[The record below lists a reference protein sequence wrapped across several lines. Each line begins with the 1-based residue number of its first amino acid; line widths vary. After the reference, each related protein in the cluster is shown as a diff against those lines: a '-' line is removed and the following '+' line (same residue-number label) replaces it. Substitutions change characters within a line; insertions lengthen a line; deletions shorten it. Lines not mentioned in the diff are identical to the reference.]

1 VVPVAAILAL
11 ALIAQA
17 PSSEAP
23 PPTEPAPSSE
33 APPPAEPAP
42 APQPPSPPPVE
53 PIPDA
58 TAGTPPACDAPDR
71 PPDPRCDDNL
81 DGRESPQ
88 TSAGRRAAQVVLAPP
103 RAAARLV
110 LLPVVDV
117 TAGAERHGVF
127 PWLRAITTSDDG
139 KVGVRPEIQ
148 YATGFVGTIG
158 AAFFYR
164 RFSDPTSEMIARLKF
179 GRTSVFHAE
188 LSARAPRRLGL
199 ILGAFWD
206 RRDDRLF
213 AGIGNVPSGA
223 PPPIQ
228 ARYRGD
234 IYRAE
239 ALWYTPGGGPLSLIL
254 RTGIEAREY
263 DADDV
268 RNGPSVAIAY
278 GAPPATC
285 AALGL
290 PSPCT
295 DPVLIPG
302 FNVDRRLLYQRARLV
317 LDLRPPGRDASG
329 VELGVDGGILHG
341 VAADPSRHARVGF
354 DGLAQIGGIDRALL
368 LRFVA
373 AAVEPL
379 GTAPIAF
386 DELVSPS
393 GVNGIRGL
401 FDGQLR
407 GRSGLVGTAEYRW
420 LISSAIDASLFV
432 DSGAVANR
440 WFAGLAAENFHT
452 SVGFGLRLYG
462 RGLARYWEEAPV
474 QGVQVTYA
482 RDNGVRV
489 MLTLALF

>member
-1 VVPVAAILAL
+1 MVAVGPVAAFLSL

-17 PSSEAP
+17 PP
-23 PPTEPAPSSE
+23 QPAPSSSE
-33 APPPAEPAP
+33 GPPPAEPS
-42 APQPPSPPPVE
+42 APQPASPAPAPVE

-58 TAGTPPACDAPDR
+58 AAEAPPACDAPDR
-71 PPDPRCDDNL
+71 PPDPRCDENL
-81 DGRESPQ
+81 DGRDSPQ
-88 TSAGRRAAQVVLAPP
+88 TSTGRRAAQAVLAPP
-103 RAAARLV
+103 GAAARLV
-110 LLPVVDV
+110 LLPVLDV

-127 PWLRAITTSDDG
+127 PWLRAVTTSDDG

-148 YATGFVGTIG
+148 YATGFIGTIG
-158 AAFFYR
+158 AGFFYR

-179 GRTSVFHAE
+179 GRTSIFHVE
-188 LSARAPRRLGL
+188 LSARAPRRFGL
-199 ILGAFWD
+199 ILGAFLD

-239 ALWYTPGGGPLSLIL
+239 ALWYTPGSRGPLSLTL
-254 RTGIEAREY
+254 RTGVEAREY

-268 RNGPSVAIAY
+268 RSGPSVALAY

-285 AALGL
+285 AVLGL

-295 DPVLIPG
+295 DPALVPG
-302 FNVDRRLLYQRARLV
+302 FNIDRRLLYQRARLL
-317 LDLRPPGRDASG
+317 LDLRRLGRDASG
-329 VELGVDGGILHG
+329 VELGVDAGIFHG
-341 VAADPSRHARVGF
+341 VAADPSRHGRVGF
-354 DGLAQIGGIDRALL
+354 DGVGQIGGVDRALL

-379 GTAPIAF
+379 GSAPIAF

-393 GVNGIRGL
+393 GINGIRGL
-401 FDGQLR
+401 YDGQLR

-432 DSGAVANR
+432 DSGAVAGR

-452 SVGFGLRLYG
+452 SVGFGLRFYG
-462 RGLARYWEEAPV
+462 RGLARYWEESPA
-474 QGVQVTYA
+474 QGVQVAYGHE
-482 RDNGVRV
+482 NGVRI